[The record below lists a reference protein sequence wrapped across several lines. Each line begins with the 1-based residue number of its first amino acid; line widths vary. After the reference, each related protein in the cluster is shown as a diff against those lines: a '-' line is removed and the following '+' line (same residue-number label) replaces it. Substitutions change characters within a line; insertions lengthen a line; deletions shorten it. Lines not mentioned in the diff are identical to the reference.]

1 MSTDAADGPA
11 GRGAADRAAADGGAA
26 DRAASS
32 GRPADERAARPARRV
47 VISSVTGKPIP
58 WDEPASPSPAGRAP
72 QERRPILPDRVD
84 EDAPE
89 PGVDESND
97 ARIAGDVPPHWGR
110 GR

>member
-1 MSTDAADGPA
+1 MTSA
-11 GRGAADRAAADGGAA
+11 GGAA
-26 DRAASS
+26 
-32 GRPADERAARPARRV
+32 RPPRRV

-58 WDEPASPSPAGRAP
+58 WDDEEEVAAAP
-72 QERRPILPDRVD
+72 ERRPLLPDRVA

-89 PGVDESND
+89 PGADESND

>member
-1 MSTDAADGPA
+1 MSAENAEGRPA
-11 GRGAADRAAADGGAA
+11 E
-26 DRAASS
+26 
-32 GRPADERAARPARRV
+32 GRPADGSAARPPRRV
-47 VISSVTGKPIP
+47 VISSVTGEPIP
-58 WDEPASPSPAGRAP
+58 WDEPASPSPTGRAA

>member
-1 MSTDAADGPA
+1 MTATGA
-11 GRGAADRAAADGGAA
+11 GRNADSGGAA
-26 DRAASS
+26 
-32 GRPADERAARPARRV
+32 RPPRRV

-58 WDEPASPSPAGRAP
+58 WDEPESPTPGKPAA
-72 QERRPILPDRVD
+72 QDRRPLLPDRVD

-89 PGVDESND
+89 PGADESND